1 MERAGSLDPKAEEFY
16 PSFSFALAA
25 QPMVPPQFYI
35 QYQQAP
41 APAAAAAVPGQYVMT
56 GQMVEE
62 EEGRRGVEVSFVPRG
77 VSVEMVRVAME
88 EFGGVRAVEMGGVG
102 EEGKVIV
109 HFYDLRSAQAA
120 VVEIREQHVRQQ
132 LRLGQQYGVVPGGWG
147 AAAATVEQAGV
158 VYWMYGGGGGMSGGR
173 GLIGGQA
180 VWANFTDKEL
190 DGPNQGSLCILNAGG
205 QGLSLDA
212 IRQVFESFGG
222 VKEVREVAHGQQQK
236 KVVLV
241 VEFFD
246 TRDAARALSELRDK
260 QVLGMQLMIEF
271 NKPKSSGQQKRRSG
285 VQQNLPLPPRLMGK
299 TSNTNTGQSQR
310 WSQIKGGRGGV
321 ADGGESMGLI
331 KRTSITTNS
340 ISGGIRRGKNNNN
353 NNSSSS
359 SSSSSSFKQ
368 QQRWKNHNHGIIKS
382 EVSMFL
388 FKEDVDTKESSSSSS
403 SSSPSCRDSRTTV
416 MIKNIPNKYS
426 QKLLLNMLDS
436 HCIHCN
442 EQSGSGGGEE
452 PISAYDFVYLPIDF
466 NNKCN
471 VGYGFV
477 NLTSPEAAWRLYKA
491 FHMQPWEVF
500 NSRKICQVTYARLQ
514 GLEALKDHFKNS
526 KFACDD
532 DEYMPVFFSPPRDGK
547 QLTEPSPIGSRN
559 STSIARLRSTTTT
572 TTTTTTSTK
581 ASSSAE
587 DDDDDGDDDD
597 EECPDS
603 NSSMLSE
610 ALLNLT
616 TISQE

>member
-16 PSFSFALAA
+16 PSFSFALA
-25 QPMVPPQFYI
+25 PPLVPPQFYI
-35 QYQQAP
+35 QYQQP
-41 APAAAAAVPGQYVMT
+41 PPPEAAAGQYVMP

-62 EEGRRGVEVSFVPRG
+62 EEEVRRGVEVSMVPRG

-102 EEGKVIV
+102 EEGRAAV

-147 AAAATVEQAGV
+147 AAATAEQAGV
-158 VYWMYGGGGGMSGGR
+158 VYWMFGGGIGGR

-222 VKEVREVAHGQQQK
+222 VKDVREVAHGQQQK
-236 KVVLV
+236 KVVVV

-271 NKPKSSGQQKRRSG
+271 NKPKSSSGQQKRRSG
-285 VQQNLPLPPRLMGK
+285 VQQSLPLPPRLLGK
-299 TSNTNTGQSQR
+299 TSITNTGQSQR
-310 WSQIKGGRGGV
+310 WSQIKGGRGGA

-340 ISGGIRRGKNNNN
+340 NSGGIRRGKNS

-368 QQRWKNHNHGIIKS
+368 QQRWKNHNHGIKS
-382 EVSMFL
+382 EECMFL
-388 FKEDVDTKESSSSSS
+388 FKENVDTKESSSSS

-426 QKLLLNMLDS
+426 QKLLLNMLDN

-452 PISAYDFVYLPIDF
+452 PMSAYDFVYLPIDF
-466 NNKCN
+466 K
-471 VGYGFV
+471 
-477 NLTSPEAAWRLYKA
+477 
-491 FHMQPWEVF
+491 
-500 NSRKICQVTYARLQ
+500 
-514 GLEALKDHFKNS
+514 
-526 KFACDD
+526 
-532 DEYMPVFFSPPRDGK
+532 
-547 QLTEPSPIGSRN
+547 
-559 STSIARLRSTTTT
+559 
-572 TTTTTTSTK
+572 
-581 ASSSAE
+581 
-587 DDDDDGDDDD
+587 
-597 EECPDS
+597 
-603 NSSMLSE
+603 
-610 ALLNLT
+610 
-616 TISQE
+616 